1 MILAIDTATEFAGLA
16 LYNHDGVWAE
26 EIWRAGYNHTV
37 ELAPRVN
44 RLLTGAKLSA
54 ADLTG
59 LAVCIGPGSYTG
71 LRIGISLAKG
81 LAMPHHLPTVGIP
94 SLDITAHP
102 YHRQPLPVIALARAG
117 RKRIMWAQY
126 WPLEPDDNESDLP
139 ILQALNRL
147 AGPKDFWHG
156 IDVTRLGTLAELAP
170 TLTEPVLLT
179 GELSAEE
186 AAFLQDHAPAEIV
199 IPSPAARTR
208 RPGVLAELG
217 AHKLAKQGAETLLPV
232 YLKEP

>member
-1 MILAIDTATEFAGLA
+1 MIFAIDTATEFAGLA
-16 LYNHDGVWAE
+16 LYNQDGVWAE

-44 RLLTGAKLSA
+44 RMLAGAKLSA
-54 ADLTG
+54 ADLAG

-81 LAMPHHLPTVGIP
+81 LALPHNLPTVGIP
-94 SLDITAHP
+94 SLDVTAYP

-139 ILQALNRL
+139 ILQAIHRL
-147 AGPKDFWHG
+147 AEPKAFWRA
-156 IDVTRLGTLAELAP
+156 IDATQIGTLAELAP

-186 AAFLQDHAPAEIV
+186 AAFLHAHAPAELV
-199 IPSPAARTR
+199 IPSPAARAR
-208 RPGVLAELG
+208 RPGLLAELG
-217 AHKLAKQGAETLLPV
+217 ARKLVEHGAETLSPV